1 MLLMSLSMAFTAA
14 TTELLLSI
22 RGTIATMR
30 TNTHRVKSS
39 QTNRQCHHHNAESSP
54 TQIIIKK
61 PHTEAR
67 EKGRERTH
75 KQRQRHFHKGSSTK
89 AQSRNRH
96 RNSALKLN
104 TRGESGGKK
113 LHKQL
118 TRRARQ
124 LSLPTI
130 IIIIIRLLI
139 IDRKERKERK
149 RGKETPQIFPHT
161 QSDKQKVSITFPS
174 RLSRNAS

>member
-61 PHTEAR
+61 AHTEAR
-67 EKGRERTH
+67 EKGHTGRDRDT
-75 KQRQRHFHKGSSTK
+75 FTK
-89 AQSRNRH
+89 AAQKRK
-96 RNSALKLN
+96 SA
-104 TRGESGGKK
+104 
-113 LHKQL
+113 
-118 TRRARQ
+118 
-124 LSLPTI
+124 
-130 IIIIIRLLI
+130 
-139 IDRKERKERK
+139 
-149 RGKETPQIFPHT
+149 
-161 QSDKQKVSITFPS
+161 KQKSP
-174 RLSRNAS
+174 